1 MKFKDKRY
9 ITFPKQEG
17 EENILFKV
25 IKLEDLGI
33 NDFDYVTVNALINED
48 NTLSINPNDESK
60 KAIKLMDVSEERV
73 KDLLKTVRTHLN
85 EHNLIVYENIERPQP
100 QPVNAGY
107 YGGGRRRNQPQF
119 EEYNIEE
126 IDLNNYQ
133 NILITNIFVGDGG
146 ADNNYRN
153 IFIDDLGRLNNDNE
167 LHLKIKKCILWYL
180 HENVPNGTRRI
191 FDNNHLI
198 SAHKGG
204 CISFSPNYDFF
215 EMYGEPDFGH
225 YTDSL
230 VELYGVMQ
238 IPFNGQI
245 NHQINIIDYFED

>member
-17 EENILFKV
+17 EDNILFKV

-33 NDFDYVTVNALINED
+33 NDFDYVTVNTLINED

-60 KAIKLMDVSEERV
+60 KAIKLMNVSEERV

-107 YGGGRRRNQPQF
+107 YGGGRRNQPQF
-119 EEYNIEE
+119 EEYDIDGIE
-126 IDLNNYQ
+126 LNNYQ
-133 NILITNIFVGDGG
+133 NILITNMLEGYEGG
-146 ADNNYRN
+146 EVRN

-167 LHLKIKKCILWYL
+167 LHLKLKKCILWYL
-180 HENVPNGTRRI
+180 HENVQNGTLRY
-191 FDNNHLI
+191 FDNNRLI
-198 SAHKGG
+198 QARKGG
-204 CISFSPNYDFF
+204 CINFAPNYDFF
-215 EMYGEPDFGH
+215 EIYGEPNFGH

>member
-17 EENILFKV
+17 EDNILFKV

-33 NDFDYVTVNALINED
+33 NDFDYVTVNTLINED

-107 YGGGRRRNQPQF
+107 YGGGRRNQPQF
-119 EEYNIEE
+119 EEYDIDGIE
-126 IDLNNYQ
+126 LNNYQ
-133 NILITNIFVGDGG
+133 NILITNMLEGYEGDEV
-146 ADNNYRN
+146 RN
-153 IFIDDLGRLNNDNE
+153 IFIDDLNRLNNDNE
-167 LHLKIKKCILWYL
+167 LHLKLKKCILWYL
-180 HENVPNGTRRI
+180 HENVQNGTIRY
-191 FDNNHLI
+191 FDNNRLI
-198 SAHKGG
+198 QARKGG
-204 CISFSPNYDFF
+204 CINFTPNYNFF
-215 EMYGEPDFGH
+215 EIYGEPNFGH

-230 VELYGVMQ
+230 VQLYGVMQ

-245 NHQINIIDYFED
+245 NYQINIVDYLED

>member
-33 NDFDYVTVNALINED
+33 NDFDYVTVNTLINED

-60 KAIKLMDVSEERV
+60 KAIKLMNVSEERV

-107 YGGGRRRNQPQF
+107 YGGGGRRNQPQF
-119 EEYNIEE
+119 EEYDIDGIE
-126 IDLNNYQ
+126 LNNYQ
-133 NILITNIFVGDGG
+133 NILITNMLEGYEGG
-146 ADNNYRN
+146 EVRN

-167 LHLKIKKCILWYL
+167 LHLKLKKCILWYL
-180 HENVPNGTRRI
+180 HENVQNGTLRY
-191 FDNNHLI
+191 FDNNRLI
-198 SAHKGG
+198 QARKGG
-204 CISFSPNYDFF
+204 CINFAPNYNFF
-215 EMYGEPDFGH
+215 EIYGEPNFGH
-225 YTDSL
+225 YSDSL

-245 NHQINIIDYFED
+245 NHQINIVDYLEE

>member
-17 EENILFKV
+17 DDNILFKV

-33 NDFDYVTVNALINED
+33 NDFDYVTVNTLINED

-107 YGGGRRRNQPQF
+107 YGGGRRNQPQF
-119 EEYNIEE
+119 EEYDIDGIE
-126 IDLNNYQ
+126 LNNYQ
-133 NILITNIFVGDGG
+133 NILITNMLEGYEGDEV
-146 ADNNYRN
+146 RN
-153 IFIDDLGRLNNDNE
+153 IFIDDLNRLNNDNE
-167 LHLKIKKCILWYL
+167 LHLKLKKCILWYL
-180 HENVPNGTRRI
+180 HENVQNGTIRY
-191 FDNNHLI
+191 FDNNRLI
-198 SAHKGG
+198 QARKGG
-204 CISFSPNYDFF
+204 CINFTPNYNFF
-215 EMYGEPDFGH
+215 EIYGEPNFGH

-230 VELYGVMQ
+230 VQLYGVMQ

-245 NHQINIIDYFED
+245 NYQINIVDYLED